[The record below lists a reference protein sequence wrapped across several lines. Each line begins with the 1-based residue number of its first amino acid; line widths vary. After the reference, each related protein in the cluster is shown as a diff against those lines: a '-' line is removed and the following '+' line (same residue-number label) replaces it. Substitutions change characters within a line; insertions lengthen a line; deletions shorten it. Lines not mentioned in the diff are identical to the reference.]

1 MKILAK
7 HFYLFIRLLTLY
19 IIDVSNQAREQ
30 GLIKTVCE
38 TVINVIKKGGFPENA

>member
-1 MKILAK
+1 MKTQFLPTY
-7 HFYLFIRLLTLY
+7 FF